1 VSAASIVL
9 DIVSSSVCDYIPP
22 AMNELR
28 PLLPYLRPYRR
39 DYAIGMALVI
49 VSNFFTTLGPKFIE
63 RGIDAL
69 RNGAGFPAVRAAVWL
84 LLASAVAGG
93 VARYGMRQLLN
104 SGSRRVET
112 DLRDHLYRHLQR
124 MSAEFYDRF
133 PTGDVM
139 ARTTNDLLAVRM
151 VAGPALM
158 YLVDTTIRALLIAP
172 AMVAI
177 SPRLTLIAFVPLLGL
192 PVVMVS
198 LGQRIHRRSQA
209 IQEQFSDLTTHAHEN
224 LSGVR
229 VVRAYRQELAE
240 TQRFRRLSDDY
251 LTRNLS
257 LARVQGLFFP
267 LLTLL
272 GGLSALTVLYAGG
285 RLMIVGTMTVGE
297 FVAFGVYLAMLVWP
311 MIALGWAVNLVQRG
325 AASMGRINQL
335 FRERPAIT
343 DPESPL
349 PLPPARGGRAVE
361 FRDVGF
367 AYPGARARGEVLQ
380 DISFRVEAGRSL
392 AVVGATG
399 SGKSTLVDL
408 LVRAYDPDRGAILL
422 DGVDIRRLTLAELR
436 EAIGFVPQ
444 ETFLFSQTLREN
456 VLLGAPDDG
465 RLEQVAEVAQLTE
478 ALPALPAG
486 YDTMLGE
493 RGINLSGG
501 QKQRSA
507 IARALAQDPPVFVL
521 DDALSAVDAQTEAK
535 ILRALRG
542 ALAGRTSIIV
552 SHRLAAVRDADWI
565 LVLDDGRIVEQGTHP
580 DLIARGGRYWELLR
594 RQQLEEELEEA
605 AAVSGTESP

>member
-1 VSAASIVL
+1 
-9 DIVSSSVCDYIPP
+9 
-22 AMNELR
+22 MNELR

-39 DYAIGMALVI
+39 VYAIGLALVI
-49 VSNFFTTLGPKFIE
+49 VSNYFTTLGPRFIE
-63 RGIDAL
+63 HGIDAL
-69 RNGAGFPAVRAAVWL
+69 RTGAGFHAVQVAVGL
-84 LLASAVAGG
+84 LLAVALAGG
-93 VARYGMRQLLN
+93 VARYGMRELLN

-124 MSAEFYDRF
+124 MSAEFYDRY

-177 SPRLTLIAFVPLLGL
+177 NPRLTLIALIPLLGL
-192 PVVMVS
+192 PVAMVS

-209 IQEQFSDLTTHAHEN
+209 IQEQFSELTSHAHEN

-229 VVRAYRQELAE
+229 VVRAYRQERAE
-240 TQRFRRLSDDY
+240 TAGFRRLSDDY
-251 LTRNLS
+251 LARNLS

-272 GGLSALTVLYAGG
+272 GGLSGLIVLYAGG
-285 RLMIVGTMTVGE
+285 RLVMTGTISVGA

-335 FRERPAIT
+335 FREPPAIT
-343 DPESPL
+343 GPEAPVA
-349 PLPPARGGRAVE
+349 LPPARGGRAVE
-361 FRDVGF
+361 FRDVSF
-367 AYPGARARGEVLQ
+367 AYPGARDRGAVLHG
-380 DISFRVEAGRSL
+380 ISFRVEAGRSL

-408 LVRAYDPDRGAILL
+408 LVRAYDPDRGAVLL
-422 DGVDIRRLTLAELR
+422 DGVDIRSLSLADLR
-436 EAIGFVPQ
+436 GAIGFVPQ
-444 ETFLFSQTLREN
+444 ETFLFSETLREN

-465 RLEQVAEVAQLTE
+465 RLERVAEVAQLTE
-478 ALPALPAG
+478 ALPALPDG

-542 ALAGRTSIIV
+542 ALAGRTSVIV

-565 LVLDDGRIVEQGTHP
+565 LVLDEGRIVEQGTHAE
-580 DLIARGGRYWELLR
+580 LIARGGRYWELLR
-594 RQQLEEELEEA
+594 RQQLEEELEED
-605 AAVSGTESP
+605 AVATTPTA

>member
-1 VSAASIVL
+1 
-9 DIVSSSVCDYIPP
+9 
-22 AMNELR
+22 MNELR

-49 VSNFFTTLGPKFIE
+49 VSNFFTTLGPRFIQH
-63 RGIDAL
+63 GIDAL
-69 RNGAGFPAVRAAVWL
+69 RDGAGFPAVRTAVGL
-84 LLASAVAGG
+84 LLATAAAGG

-151 VAGPALM
+151 VAGPAMM

-177 SPRLTLIAFVPLLGL
+177 SPRLTVIAFVPLLGL

-229 VVRAYRQELAE
+229 VVRAYRQERAE
-240 TQRFRRLSDDY
+240 TERFQRLSDDY
-251 LTRNLS
+251 LGRNLS

-267 LLTLL
+267 LLTFL

-285 RLMIVGTMTVGE
+285 RLMIGGTMTVGE
-297 FVAFGVYLAMLVWP
+297 FVAFGVYLGMLVWP

-335 FRERPAIT
+335 FRERPVIT
-343 DPESPL
+343 DPTSPV

-361 FRDVGF
+361 FRGVWF
-367 AYPGARARGEVLQ
+367 SYPGARERGAVLR
-380 DISFRVEAGRSL
+380 DISFRVEPGRSL

-408 LVRAYDPDRGAILL
+408 LVRTYDPDRGAVLL

-465 RLEQVAEVAQLTE
+465 RLERVSEVAQLTE

-521 DDALSAVDAQTEAK
+521 DDALSAVDAQTEAE

-542 ALAGRTSIIV
+542 ALAGHTSIIV
-552 SHRLAAVRDADWI
+552 SHRLAAVREADWI
-565 LVLDDGRIVEQGTHP
+565 LVLDDGRVVEEGIHAE
-580 DLIARGGRYWELLR
+580 LIARGGRYWELLR
-594 RQQLEEELEEA
+594 RQQLEEELEEEGLA
-605 AAVSGTESP
+605 TPAP

>member
-1 VSAASIVL
+1 
-9 DIVSSSVCDYIPP
+9 
-22 AMNELR
+22 MNELR
-28 PLLPYLRPYRR
+28 ALLPFVRPYRR
-39 DYAIGMALVI
+39 DYAFGMLLVVI
-49 VSNFFTTLGPKFIE
+49 SNIFTTLGPKFIE
-63 RGIDAL
+63 QGIDAL
-69 RNGAGFPAVRAAVWL
+69 RTPNGFPVVERAILL
-84 LLASAVAGG
+84 LLAVALLGG
-93 VARYGMRQLLN
+93 VARFGMRELLN

-124 MSAEFYDRF
+124 MSAEFYDRY

-151 VAGPALM
+151 VVGPAVM
-158 YLVDTTIRALLIAP
+158 YLMDTTIRALLIAP
-172 AMVAI
+172 AMLGI
-177 SPRLTLIAFVPLLGL
+177 NPRLTVLALVPMLGL
-192 PVVMVS
+192 PVAMMS

-209 IQEQFSDLTTHAHEN
+209 IQEQFSDLTSQAHEN

-229 VVRAYRQELAE
+229 VVRAYRQEQAE
-240 TQRFRRLSDDY
+240 IAAFRRLSDDY
-251 LTRNLS
+251 LGRNLR
-257 LARVQGLFFP
+257 LARVQGVFFP

-272 GGLSALTVLYAGG
+272 GGLSGLVVLYVGG
-285 RLMIVGTMTVGE
+285 RLVIAGTITVGG
-297 FVAFGVYLAMLVWP
+297 FIAFGVYLGILVWP

-335 FRERPAIT
+335 LRERPAIA
-343 DPESPL
+343 DPTAPAT
-349 PLPPARGGRAVE
+349 LPPPRNGRAVE
-361 FRDVGF
+361 FRDVTF
-367 AYPGARARGEVLQ
+367 AYPNARERGAVLH
-380 DISFRVEAGRSL
+380 DIAFRVEAGRSL
-392 AVVGATG
+392 AIVGATG

-408 LVRAYDPDRGAILL
+408 LARAYDPDSGAVLL
-422 DGVDIRRLTLAELR
+422 DGVDLRRLALTEVR
-436 EAIGFVPQ
+436 RAIGFVPQ
-444 ETFLFSQTLREN
+444 ETFLFSETLRDN

-465 RLEQVAEVAQLTE
+465 RLERVAEVAQLTE
-478 ALPALPAG
+478 ALPALPKG

-542 ALAGRTSIIV
+542 ALSGRTSIIV

-565 LVLDDGRIVEQGTHP
+565 LVLDGGRIVEQGTHA

-594 RQQLEEELEEA
+594 RQQLEEELETAEGEEGEEGEA
-605 AAVSGTESP
+605 AFRSAPAAPRA

>member
-1 VSAASIVL
+1 
-9 DIVSSSVCDYIPP
+9 
-22 AMNELR
+22 MNELR

-39 DYAIGMALVI
+39 EYAVGMILVV
-49 VSNFFTTLGPKFIE
+49 VSNFFTTLGPKFLE
-63 RGIDAL
+63 QGIDAL
-69 RNGAGFPAVRAAVWL
+69 RTGAGFEAVQTAVGL
-84 LLASAVAGG
+84 LLAVALAGG

-112 DLRDHLYRHLQR
+112 DLRDHLYAHLQG
-124 MSAEFYDRF
+124 MAAEFYDRY

-172 AMVAI
+172 AMLAI
-177 SPRLTLIAFVPLLGL
+177 NPRLTLLAMLPLLGL
-192 PVVMVS
+192 PIAMAS

-209 IQEQFSDLTTHAHEN
+209 IQEQFSELTSQAHEN

-229 VVRAYRQELAE
+229 VVRAYRQERAE
-240 TQRFRRLSDDY
+240 TADFRRLSDDY
-251 LTRNLS
+251 LERNLG
-257 LARVQGLFFP
+257 LARVQGLFYP
-267 LLTLL
+267 LLGLL
-272 GGLSALTVLYAGG
+272 GGLSGLIVLYVGG
-285 RLMIVGTMTVGE
+285 RLVMAGTVSVGA

-335 FRERPAIT
+335 FRQRPAIA
-343 DPESPL
+343 DPETPAA
-349 PLPPARGGRAVE
+349 LPPPRNGRAVE
-361 FRDVGF
+361 FRDVEF
-367 AYPGARARGEVLQ
+367 AYPGARERGAVLQ
-380 DISFRVEAGRSL
+380 GISFRVEAGRSL

-408 LVRAYDPDRGAILL
+408 LVRTYDPDRGAVLI
-422 DGVDIRRLTLAELR
+422 DGVDLRRLPLAELR
-436 EAIGFVPQ
+436 RTVGFVPQ
-444 ETFLFSQTLREN
+444 ETFLFSDTLREN

-465 RLEQVAEVAQLTE
+465 RLERVAEVAQLTE
-478 ALPALPAG
+478 ALPALPDG

-501 QKQRSA
+501 QKQRAA

-521 DDALSAVDAQTEAK
+521 DDALSAVDAQTEAR

-542 ALAGRTSIIV
+542 ALAGRTSVIV

-565 LVLDDGRIVEQGTHP
+565 LVLDEGRIVEEGVHA

-594 RQQLEEELEEA
+594 RQQLEEELEEDDVVSVRSARA
-605 AAVSGTESP
+605 APPV

>member
-1 VSAASIVL
+1 
-9 DIVSSSVCDYIPP
+9 
-22 AMNELR
+22 MNELR

-39 DYAIGMALVI
+39 EYLIGMALVLL
-49 VSNFFTTLGPKFIE
+49 SNFFTTLGPKFIE
-63 RGIDAL
+63 HGIDAL
-69 RNGAGFPAVRAAVWL
+69 RTGGGFRAVQTAVWL
-84 LLASAVAGG
+84 LLAVALVGG
-93 VARYGMRQLLN
+93 VARYGMRELLN

-124 MSAEFYDRF
+124 MSAEFYDRY

-172 AMVAI
+172 AMLGI
-177 SPRLTLIAFVPLLGL
+177 SPRLTVMALVPLLGL
-192 PVVMVS
+192 PVAMVS

-209 IQEQFSDLTTHAHEN
+209 IQEQFSELTSHAHEN

-229 VVRAYRQELAE
+229 VVRAYRQERAE
-240 TQRFRRLSDDY
+240 TAGFRRLSDDY
-251 LTRNLS
+251 LARNLT

-272 GGLSALTVLYAGG
+272 GGLSALTVLYTGG
-285 RLMIVGTMTVGE
+285 RLVMAGTVTVGE

-335 FRERPAIT
+335 FREQPAIAE
-343 DPESPL
+343 PGAPAS
-349 PLPPARGGRAVE
+349 LPPARGGRAVE
-361 FRDVGF
+361 FRDVSF
-367 AYPGARARGEVLQ
+367 AYPGARERGSVLR
-380 DISFRVEAGRSL
+380 DISFRLEPGRSL
-392 AVVGATG
+392 AIVGATG

-408 LVRAYDPDRGAILL
+408 LVRAYDPDRGQVLL
-422 DGVDIRRLTLAELR
+422 DGVDLRRLPLAELR
-436 EAIGFVPQ
+436 RAVGFVPQ
-444 ETFLFSQTLREN
+444 ETFLFSETLREN

-465 RLEQVAEVAQLTE
+465 RLERVAEVAQLTE
-478 ALPALPAG
+478 ALPALPDG

-542 ALAGRTSIIV
+542 ALEGRTSIIV

-565 LVLDDGRIVEQGTHP
+565 LVLDGGRIVEQGTHAE
-580 DLIARGGRYWELLR
+580 LLAMGGRYATLWEAG
-594 RQQLEEELEEA
+594 ELEPA
-605 AAVSGTESP
+605 A

>member
-1 VSAASIVL
+1 
-9 DIVSSSVCDYIPP
+9 
-22 AMNELR
+22 MNELR
-28 PLLPYLRPYRR
+28 PLLKYLRPYRR
-39 DYAIGMALVI
+39 EYILGLALVVI
-49 VSNFFTTLGPKFIE
+49 SNFFTTLGPKFIE

-69 RNGAGFPAVRAAVWL
+69 SGAGGFPAVQQAITL
-84 LLASAVAGG
+84 LLAVAFVGG
-93 VARYGMRQLLN
+93 VARFGMRQLLN

-124 MSAEFYDRF
+124 MAAEFYDRY

-158 YLVDTTIRALLIAP
+158 YLVDTTIRALLMAP

-177 SPRLTLIAFVPLLGL
+177 HPRLTVLALLPMLGL
-192 PVVMVS
+192 PIVMVS
-198 LGQRIHRRSQA
+198 LGQRIHLRSQQ
-209 IQEQFSDLTTHAHEN
+209 IQAQFSGLTSHAHEN

-229 VVRAYRQELAE
+229 VVRAYRQEHAE
-240 TQRFRRLSDDY
+240 TAGFRRLSDDY
-251 LTRNLS
+251 LARNLS

-272 GGLSALTVLYAGG
+272 GGLSAVVVLYAGG
-285 RLMIVGTMTVGE
+285 QLVMNGQVSVGA
-297 FVAFGVYLAMLVWP
+297 FVAFGVYLGMLVWP

-335 FRERPAIT
+335 FREQPAIT
-343 DPESPL
+343 EPSAPAV
-349 PLPPARGGRAVE
+349 LPPLASQGGRTVE
-361 FRDVGF
+361 FRGVTF
-367 AYPGARARGEVLQ
+367 AYPGARERGSVLEG
-380 DISFRVEAGRSL
+380 ISFRIAAGRSL
-392 AVVGATG
+392 AIVGATG

-408 LVRAYDPDRGAILL
+408 LVRTYDPDEGVILL
-422 DGVDIRRLTLAELR
+422 DGVDIRRLPLAELR
-436 EAIGFVPQ
+436 RAVGFVPQ
-444 ETFLFSQTLREN
+444 ETFLFSETLRDN

-465 RLEQVAEVAQLTE
+465 RLERVSEVAQLTE
-478 ALPALPAG
+478 ALPALPQG

-535 ILRALRG
+535 ILRALRS
-542 ALAGRTSIIV
+542 ALVGRTSLIV

-565 LVLDDGRIVEQGTHP
+565 LVLDGGRIVEQGSHVE
-580 DLIARGGRYWELLR
+580 LIAAGGRYWELLR
-594 RQQLEEELEEA
+594 RQQLEEELEEEGVA
-605 AAVSGTESP
+605 